1 MLEINCAE
9 RLEDSAGSLGAL
21 FYSIRVL
28 YCLNTSLAH
37 GSEGPGTM
45 GLSESKVRELCTEAG
60 FSHVQRL
67 PLENAFNVLYE
78 SKP

>member
-1 MLEINCAE
+1 
-9 RLEDSAGSLGAL
+9 
-21 FYSIRVL
+21 
-28 YCLNTSLAH
+28 
-37 GSEGPGTM
+37 M